1 MTIKEL
7 AMQSRQQMKMMQSS
21 DSESGFSDID
31 SEMKEK
37 LNWDGR
43 GRSKSPQGDDLIGD
57 IDALYQRALE
67 DKKKEE
73 AKKVNRNNF
82 SRTVLSKKSATDNI
96 YSSPKKSMMN
106 KQSTIKGESILQS
119 SSKLNH
125 GQSIKMETQYNFN
138 NLNVQ
143 SVTTINMNSETGAD

>member
-43 GRSKSPQGDDLIGD
+43 GRSKSP
-57 IDALYQRALE
+57 
-67 DKKKEE
+67 
-73 AKKVNRNNF
+73 
-82 SRTVLSKKSATDNI
+82 
-96 YSSPKKSMMN
+96 
-106 KQSTIKGESILQS
+106 
-119 SSKLNH
+119 
-125 GQSIKMETQYNFN
+125 
-138 NLNVQ
+138 
-143 SVTTINMNSETGAD
+143 